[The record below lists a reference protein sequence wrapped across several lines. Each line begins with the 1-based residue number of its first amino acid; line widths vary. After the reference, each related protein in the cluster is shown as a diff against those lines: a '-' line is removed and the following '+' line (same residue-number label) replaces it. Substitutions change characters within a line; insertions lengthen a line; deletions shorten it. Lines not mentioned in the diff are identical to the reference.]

1 MSGKKNQTGSKT
13 ANCITPQIMDQ
24 IISILKSTFHGNVSL
39 ITQDGRLVQIERNEK
54 IRPCDIASKGG
65 NRVNSSAGK
74 QDDSAVRAKVQE
86 ACAALEY
93 GQVVIVIKEGKI
105 VQIDRTEKQRF
116 PSLMGIYGDG
126 I

>member
-1 MSGKKNQTGSKT
+1 MAGKKNQAGFKA
-13 ANCITPQIMDQ
+13 ANLITPQIMDQ

-54 IRPCDIASKGG
+54 IRPCDIASKG
-65 NRVNSSAGK
+65 NPINSTAEK
-74 QDDSAVRAKVQE
+74 QDDSAVRVKIQE

-116 PSLMGIYGDG
+116 PALMGIYGDG